1 MARLAS
7 GNNWLIKRTGQKIN
21 QSSFIYVCFVVIF
34 IVEGN
39 VT

>member
-7 GNNWLIKRTGQKIN
+7 GNDWLIKRIGQKID
-21 QSSFIYVCFVVIF
+21 QFSFISVFFVVIF